1 MLYSALRLRGRLRD
15 STPLWLF
22 TYVSNMMMT
31 WPFWGAFVNMFCSH
45 MISKIQF
52 LCCKKL
58 TTGPSVHY
66 SDPAGDLQ
74 VVLEHPGEAWNV

>member
-1 MLYSALRLRGRLRD
+1 ML
-15 STPLWLF
+15 F
-22 TYVSNMMMT
+22 IEIHINFHFNMMMT
-31 WPFWGAFVNMFCSH
+31 WPFWGEFVNMFCSH